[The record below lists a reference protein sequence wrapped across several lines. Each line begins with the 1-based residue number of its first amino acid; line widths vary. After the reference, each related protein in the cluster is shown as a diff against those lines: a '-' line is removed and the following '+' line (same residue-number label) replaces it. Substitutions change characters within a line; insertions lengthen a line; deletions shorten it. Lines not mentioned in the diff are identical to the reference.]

1 MTDTPR
7 DGETLDALG
16 TVLLF
21 QHRTGYRFTVDARLL
36 ADFALDGRDDRP
48 LDALDLGTGCGVI
61 ALTLKDRRPSWRVTG
76 LELQPGLCDLA
87 VRGARLNGLDV
98 RMLCGDLRDPPGELG
113 GEADL
118 VVSNPPYF
126 DASAGHLSP
135 AGERALARHDAT
147 CTAPDLARAA
157 RRLLKPNG
165 SLCVVYPSA
174 RLPGLMAAFSAEALV
189 PTRLRFVHPSPGAP
203 AGVVLVEARPHARR
217 PLVVEAPVIVRA

>member
-1 MTDTPR
+1 VSLVAR

-16 TVLLF
+16 PVRLF
-21 QHRTGYRFTVDARLL
+21 QRRDGYRFTVDARLL

-48 LDALDLGTGCGVI
+48 ADAVDLGTGCGVI
-61 ALTLKDRRPSWRVTG
+61 ALTLKARRPLWRVSG
-76 LELQPGLCDLA
+76 LELQPGLHDLA
-87 VRGARLNGLDV
+87 LRGARLNGLDV
-98 RMLCGDLRDPPGELG
+98 RMFCGDLRAPPAELG
-113 GEADL
+113 SDLDL

-157 RRLLKPNG
+157 RRMLKSNG
-165 SLCVVYPSA
+165 ALCVVYPSA
-174 RLPGLMAAFSAEALV
+174 RLPGLLTALNAEAFV

-217 PLVVEAPVIVRA
+217 PLVVEAPVVVRA